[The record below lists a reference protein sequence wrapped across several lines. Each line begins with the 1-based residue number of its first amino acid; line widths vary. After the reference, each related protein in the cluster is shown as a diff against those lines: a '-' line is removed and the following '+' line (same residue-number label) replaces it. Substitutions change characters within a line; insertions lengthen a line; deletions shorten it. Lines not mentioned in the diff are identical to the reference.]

1 MILSKVSAERLS
13 RLQEQMARAGLVLSG
28 AEVVDVVAIAPTA
41 NMRYLLGFAPLAD
54 ERPCVLLV
62 SRDNTRLVVPE
73 LNADQVEA
81 HTSMTPIRWPDAA
94 GPHRAFTDALSV
106 LGIKGLVGTP
116 SPIVLAADDAMRADA
131 LLLLQEIIGPRKTM
145 AAGELM
151 AALRMRK
158 SEAELEVM
166 ARAAAVADAALMA
179 GADVCRPGVTEREV
193 AEKIASSFRSQG
205 ADQVD
210 FTIVGSGPNG
220 AFPHHEFSDRRLEVG
235 DMVIIDIGATLDG
248 YHSDVTRVV
257 HLGEPSAE
265 ERAVFE
271 VVLEANRRGREAAV
285 AGARARDVDRAA
297 RKVVVEAGYG
307 PQFIHRTG
315 HGMGLEV
322 HEPPW
327 ITSESDTVLEPGM
340 VFSVEPG
347 IYLPDKFG
355 VRIEDIVVVTA
366 GESRCLTG
374 LDRRM
379 IIR

>member
-1 MILSKVSAERLS
+1 MILSNVSAERLS
-13 RLQEQMARAGLVLSG
+13 RLQKQMAHAG
-28 AEVVDVVAIAPTA
+28 VDVVAIAPTA

-54 ERPCVLLV
+54 ERPCALLV
-62 SRDNTRLVVPE
+62 SRDDIRMMVPE

-81 HTSMTPIRWPDAA
+81 RTGVTGIRWTDAA
-94 GPHRAFTDALSV
+94 GPRQALAEALGE
-106 LGIKGLVGTP
+106 LGITP
-116 SPIVLAADDAMRADA
+116 GGVLAADDAMRADA
-131 LLLLQEIIGPRKTM
+131 LLLLQEIVSPKKTM

-166 ARAAAVADAALMA
+166 ARAAAMADAALMA

-193 AEKIASSFRSQG
+193 AEQIATSFRSQG

-220 AFPHHEFSDRRLEVG
+220 AFPHHEFSDRRLEAG
-235 DMVIIDIGATLDG
+235 DMVIIDLGATLNG

-265 ERAVFE
+265 ERAIYE
-271 VVLEANRRGREAAV
+271 LVLEANRRGRQAAV
-285 AGARARDVDRAA
+285 AGAYARDVDRAA
-297 RKVVVEAGYG
+297 RKVIEEAGYG

-327 ITSESDTVLEPGM
+327 ITSESNTVLEPGM

-347 IYLPDKFG
+347 IYLPGRFG
-355 VRIEDIVVVTA
+355 VRIEDIVVVTE

-374 LDRRM
+374 LDRAM
-379 IIR
+379 IIK